1 MRLKA
6 LLIVTA
12 LAGVTAL
19 PATAQGY
26 GYSNSNVN
34 CRERGENRAG
44 GAVLGAIVG
53 GVLGSNVAGR
63 GHRGD
68 GTALGAVLGGVVGSE
83 VGRASTPCAV
93 DYGRQ
98 DYPAASYPATSYPAY
113 PQQSYPQTVPGTYS
127 PYSAGSYPPA
137 PPADYGYYPSG
148 SSGGDDRYYEGE
160 YDNDRGSRNHR
171 DGVYGKGNRS
181 YNRTDDYAGR
191 DCDDAVQ
198 ITRLPDGT
206 EIRRPVEACRD
217 AYYGDWRVKD

>member
-1 MRLKA
+1 MCGFNRSEDHAMRLKA
-6 LLIVTA
+6 ILLVTA
-12 LAGVTAL
+12 LGASAL

-26 GYSNSNVN
+26 NQSYNNNGYAN

-83 VGRASTPCAV
+83 IGRSATQCATP
-93 DYGRQ
+93 YGRQ
-98 DYPAASYPATSYPAY
+98 DYPVASYPATSYPAY

-127 PYSAGSYPPA
+127 PYSSGSYPPP

-148 SSGGDDRYYEGE
+148 GDDDRYYEGE
-160 YDNDRGSRNHR
+160 YDDRRGSRKDR
-171 DGVYGKGNRS
+171 DGVYGRGNHPYNRS
-181 YNRTDDYAGR
+181 DDYAGR
-191 DCDDAVQ
+191 DCDDALQ
-198 ITRLPDGT
+198 ITRLPD
-206 EIRRPVEACRD
+206 
-217 AYYGDWRVKD
+217 